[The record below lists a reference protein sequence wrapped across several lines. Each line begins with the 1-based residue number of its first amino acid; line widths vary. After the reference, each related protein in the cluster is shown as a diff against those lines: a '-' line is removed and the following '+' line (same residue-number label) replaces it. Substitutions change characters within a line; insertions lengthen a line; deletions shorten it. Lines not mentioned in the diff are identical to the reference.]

1 MESGG
6 LSWSARLLWLYCTS
20 LFLCFSRELL
30 LRLNLSLQQL
40 LRLLLMS
47 PFELLRPRCISLLS
61 CPLLVLE
68 FLLVLD
74 PLPLQI
80 LLSVQ
85 LLLLL
90 QMFAFEDRIGEA
102 WGSWFG

>member
-1 MESGG
+1 
-6 LSWSARLLWLYCTS
+6 
-20 LFLCFSRELL
+20 
-30 LRLNLSLQQL
+30 
-40 LRLLLMS
+40 MS
-47 PFELLRPRCISLLS
+47 TVRVAAHISLLS

-80 LLSVQ
+80 LLSAQ

-90 QMFAFEDRIGEA
+90 QMFAFQNRICEA
-102 WGSWFG
+102 RRS

>member
-1 MESGG
+1 
-6 LSWSARLLWLYCTS
+6 
-20 LFLCFSRELL
+20 
-30 LRLNLSLQQL
+30 
-40 LRLLLMS
+40 MS
-47 PFELLRPRCISLLS
+47 PFELLLPRCICLLS

-80 LLSVQ
+80 LLSAQ

-102 WGSWFG
+102 RESRLG